1 MSSSSR
7 RGRPGRGGFRRNV
20 GRRGGSGGSFG
31 GFYGND
37 WNDVAT
43 VGRPK
48 RARSESPTVG
58 SEGDEIEEAGAD
70 EREVTLR
77 RRIDFQSDDPELAV
91 SNALPP
97 LKRTHRAAP
106 EPGRGV
112 GAPIRAVKVSGSRV
126 SMPKRTFKRLMTA
139 KNRVHALETTILELR
154 AMLENGREQFPPKMT
169 RVAACAVLVAL
180 GVSESKVPHVL
191 TACAT
196 YFGVKLDQEKELV
209 AGTTV
214 GSYVKIVG
222 EGLKLRH
229 AQIFEESPGMLVA
242 VGLDTSTRNGV
253 VASYVFSC
261 QVDGTVFDFF
271 EGFGRMAGSTGS
283 ASVDALMEIL
293 KVYPTAQLH
302 GVSTDAPAT
311 MVGDENGFGALL
323 SSRLERWIRHD
334 LCEKHGAASVLR
346 VLEAVWPAQINVP
359 GVCQLVFLAWYILNS
374 DWDRFRTL
382 MALEL
387 LKDRDEMDDDVVKMI
402 DLRLVTSKRSFR
414 DECAFLLQSDLL
426 NKPQKPVSTRWETL
440 SSTLLFVFAFW
451 PLLVVIFDDFREL
464 KGANPPPMSI
474 AVMCA
479 QFVKWC
485 GSVQLRSLLEM
496 AAEFVQIWTDFN
508 SRISH
513 DVDDFDS
520 DVHHRVHQRPGRA
533 LFLLM
538 KIEKI
543 LQNLKS
549 LPSFSAVQDSFQKEG
564 VAAVVQLY
572 TQLYELALDRVKRN
586 FGRYLSGMYLLG
598 GLADSEFAPIVLEAL
613 AGHLGKHDYLNL
625 RTVSGLRLERWLDE
639 NPVQGLHRSEFDRAT
654 QADGF
659 WDEMLELVLK
669 VEPFEVPALEAG
681 KRVPVLPSAEERR
694 LFANQILSAKLGSFC
709 FILNSW
715 RICQSNTQPVE
726 RSFLHMDQ
734 ANRGGVGKGKATV
747 PSGRKI
753 SLLGISARVRT
764 ASVLHE
770 AEQTSIKD
778 RGLVRKRAKS
788 AHDVNKMVST
798 AISTL
803 TPTKE
808 EFTKAR
814 ADVLKQARPFKVNQQ
829 TGVSDW
835 AMAELVRE
843 NGQYALGNVQ
853 YVRKL
858 KDELTKEG
866 RLLQIP
872 IQCTCYSDERCKQKE
887 KQSKKGSKGDMLT
900 CECCLRKYHRKCLL
914 GEGEV
919 GKKPGKKGNPVVE
932 AFTCKA
938 CANRDSSAFNE
949 MSEEE
954 GEENEDST

>member
-1 MSSSSR
+1 
-7 RGRPGRGGFRRNV
+7 
-20 GRRGGSGGSFG
+20 
-31 GFYGND
+31 
-37 WNDVAT
+37 
-43 VGRPK
+43 
-48 RARSESPTVG
+48 
-58 SEGDEIEEAGAD
+58 
-70 EREVTLR
+70 
-77 RRIDFQSDDPELAV
+77 
-91 SNALPP
+91 
-97 LKRTHRAAP
+97 
-106 EPGRGV
+106 
-112 GAPIRAVKVSGSRV
+112 
-126 SMPKRTFKRLMTA
+126 
-139 KNRVHALETTILELR
+139 
-154 AMLENGREQFPPKMT
+154 
-169 RVAACAVLVAL
+169 
-180 GVSESKVPHVL
+180 
-191 TACAT
+191 
-196 YFGVKLDQEKELV
+196 
-209 AGTTV
+209 V

-222 EGLKLRH
+222 ETLKLRH

-242 VGLDTSTRNGV
+242 IGLDTSTRNGV
-253 VASYVFSC
+253 VASYVFSS
-261 QVDGTVFDFF
+261 QVNGAVVDFF
-271 EGFGRMAGSTGS
+271 EGFGRMGGSTGS

-293 KVYPTAQLH
+293 KSYPGAQLH

-311 MVGDENGFGALL
+311 MVGDENGFGAVL

-346 VLEAVWPAQINVP
+346 VLEAVWPAQMNVP

-402 DLRLVTSKRSFR
+402 DLRLLTSKRLFG

-440 SSTLLFVFAFW
+440 SSTLLFVYTFW

-474 AVMCA
+474 AVMCV

-485 GSVQLRSLLEM
+485 GSEQLRSLLQM
-496 AAEFVQIWTDFN
+496 AAEFVEMWTDFN

-520 DVHHRVHQRPGRA
+520 DVHHRVHQRSGRA
-533 LFLLM
+533 LFFLM

-549 LPSFSAVQDSFQKEG
+549 LPSFSAVQDSFQKDG

-613 AGHLGKHDYLNL
+613 AGHLEADDYLEL
-625 RTVSGLRLERWLDE
+625 RTESGLRLEKWLDE
-639 NPVQGLHRSEFDRAT
+639 NPLEGLHKREFDRVT
-654 QADGF
+654 QTAEF
-659 WDEMLELVLK
+659 WDETLDLVLK
-669 VEPFEVPALEAG
+669 VEPFEVLATAG
-681 KRVPVLPSAEERR
+681 RRVPVLPSAEGRR
-694 LFANQILSAKLGSFC
+694 LFAHQIVSAKSGSFC
-709 FILNSW
+709 FLLNSW

-753 SLLGISARVRT
+753 SLSGISARVRT

-770 AEQTSIKD
+770 AEQNSIKD

-788 AHDVNKMVST
+788 AHDVKNMVSV
-798 AISTL
+798 AISNLTL
-803 TPTKE
+803 TKE
-808 EFTKAR
+808 EFTTAR
-814 ADVLKQARPFKVNQQ
+814 AAVLKHAQPFKVNQK

-835 AMAELVRE
+835 AMAELARE
-843 NGQYALGNVQ
+843 NENYAQGHVQ

-858 KDELTKEG
+858 KDELTEEG

-932 AFTCKA
+932 AFTCKHA
-938 CANRDSSAFNE
+938 QIAIPAL
-949 MSEEE
+949 
-954 GEENEDST
+954 STK